1 MIAGD
6 FLLILSIACFYQFL
20 YPRHFIRAQCRTAI
34 AVYLDQLGIGILGIR
49 GGELLFLQGVRGGAL
64 LFLQGVRGGALL
76 FLQGI
81 RGGALLFLKDIRGNA
96 VLLSLS
102 LKCNLLRLSFSYIIF
117 GSFYERELTGN
128 FGLI

>member
-76 FLQGI
+76 FLKGI
-81 RGGALLFLKDIRGNA
+81 RGDA